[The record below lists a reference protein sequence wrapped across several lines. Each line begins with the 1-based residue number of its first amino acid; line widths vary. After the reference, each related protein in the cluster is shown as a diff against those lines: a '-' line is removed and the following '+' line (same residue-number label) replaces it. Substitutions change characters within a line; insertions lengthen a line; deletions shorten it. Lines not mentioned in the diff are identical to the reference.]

1 MTKKEMLKE
10 MDEKHWGHDLD
21 ENSSYEDVKEEYE
34 EMIEEISDDSDMFPN
49 VRDYDAEDEDGI

>member
-1 MTKKEMLKE
+1 MLKE

-34 EMIEEISDDSDMFPN
+34 EMIEEISDDSEMFPN